1 MKKPI
6 LISVG
11 LCLTLLFSSF
21 ISINNMQREWCVQ
34 VMKNG
39 KKWGV
44 TVMALNMSE
53 AREVAQRY
61 YPDCKVLQSPKL
73 GACKE

>member
-1 MKKPI
+1 
-6 LISVG
+6 
-11 LCLTLLFSSF
+11 
-21 ISINNMQREWCVQ
+21 MQREWCVQ

-53 AREVAQRY
+53 ARDVAQRY